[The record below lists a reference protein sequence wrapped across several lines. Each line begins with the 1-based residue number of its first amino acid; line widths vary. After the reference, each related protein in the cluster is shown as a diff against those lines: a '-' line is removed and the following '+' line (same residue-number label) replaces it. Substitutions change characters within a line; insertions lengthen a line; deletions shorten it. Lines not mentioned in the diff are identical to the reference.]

1 VTNASSEPE
10 HPRTLVAPLTPAARQ
25 RVFALLREE
34 LARTT
39 SEAVA
44 QGTPAELLAERL
56 EERVAELRRQIATA
70 DGDSQS

>member
-1 VTNASSEPE
+1 
-10 HPRTLVAPLTPAARQ
+10 
-25 RVFALLREE
+25 LLREE